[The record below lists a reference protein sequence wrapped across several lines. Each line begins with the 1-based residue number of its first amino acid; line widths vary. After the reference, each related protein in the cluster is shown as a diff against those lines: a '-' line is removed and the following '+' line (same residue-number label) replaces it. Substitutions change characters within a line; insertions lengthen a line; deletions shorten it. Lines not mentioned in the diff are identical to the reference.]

1 MTSTRSAPA
10 RAAPSATPSTDTDNT
25 VPWNSPDRPAA
36 IASSKPLNSSTSLNP
51 RSIGPILAQEPV
63 TDLGAS
69 DARLDR
75 LERLGELRA
84 RKVLT
89 DTEFEAEKK
98 RLLAGVD

>member
-1 MTSTRSAPA
+1 M
-10 RAAPSATPSTDTDNT
+10 
-25 VPWNSPDRPAA
+25 
-36 IASSKPLNSSTSLNP
+36 
-51 RSIGPILAQEPV
+51 